1 MGHIGAWIF
10 WRDIKSKRRGLMP
23 LEGQSVLVIGGS
35 SGIGF
40 AVAKAAL
47 GEGARVTI
55 ASSSADKLRDA
66 VGRLGGGEGACL
78 DVTDEAAVQSFFDG
92 SGPFDHIAFTAA
104 DWGQVNHAAFA
115 DIDLAAAATLF
126 KVRFCGALAIAK
138 HGAKRVPPGGSIT
151 LTNGMAAHRPQ
162 KGMAVATAMA
172 GAVEHLVL
180 GLAVELAPIRINAV
194 CPGAIRTEAWD
205 EVPDAFRRVQEA
217 RLAGQL
223 IPRVGEPAEA
233 AEAYLYLMRGAYT
246 TGQVL
251 RVEGGWS
258 LTG

>member
-1 MGHIGAWIF
+1 M
-10 WRDIKSKRRGLMP
+10 K
-23 LEGQSVLVIGGS
+23 LEGRRVLVIGGS

-47 GEGARVTI
+47 EDGARVTI
-55 ASSSADKLRDA
+55 ASSSTERVRAA
-66 VGRLGGGEGACL
+66 VERLGAGEGVRL
-78 DVTDEAAVQSFFDG
+78 DVTDEAAVQSFFAS
-92 SGPFDHIAFTAA
+92 SGGFDHIVFTAA
-104 DWGQVNHAAFA
+104 DWGQVDHAAFEQ
-115 DIDLAAAATLF
+115 IDLEAAATLF
-126 KVRFCGALAIAK
+126 QVRFWGALAVAK
-138 HGAKRVPPGGSIT
+138 HGAKRVAPGGSIT

-162 KGMAVATAMA
+162 KGLAVATAMA

-180 GLAVELAPIRINAV
+180 GLAVELAPIRVNGV

-205 EVPDAFRRVQEA
+205 QVPEAFRRVQEQ

-223 IPRVGEPAEA
+223 VPRVGDPAEA

-258 LTG
+258 LSG